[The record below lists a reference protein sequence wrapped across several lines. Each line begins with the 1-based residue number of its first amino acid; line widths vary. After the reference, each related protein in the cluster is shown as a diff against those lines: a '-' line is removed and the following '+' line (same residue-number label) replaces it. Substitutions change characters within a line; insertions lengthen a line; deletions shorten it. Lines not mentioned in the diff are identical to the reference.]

1 MARVR
6 ERRPLDLDEPT
17 LVEGLPGVGLV
28 GKIAA
33 DHLVEELDMEY
44 VAGIRCDGLPSVAV
58 YRGESPRLFPPVR
71 VYADESEDLL
81 VLQSDIPVS
90 PSTATEFAGCVTAWL
105 ESHAVTPFCISGLPE
120 NREGSPEV
128 YGVATAGGEQLLAE
142 AGITPPPQGGLVSGP
157 TGALLAEADVRSL
170 DAVGLVVQADDAFPD
185 PAAARAVLEHGVVP
199 LTGLEVDTSVLVE
212 HAEEIRAARENLARR
227 VAEAEDGSSR
237 AEPIR
242 GFQ

>member
-1 MARVR
+1 
-6 ERRPLDLDEPT
+6 
-17 LVEGLPGVGLV
+17 
-28 GKIAA
+28 
-33 DHLVEELDMEY
+33 
-44 VAGIRCDGLPSVAV
+44 
-58 YRGESPRLFPPVR
+58 
-71 VYADESEDLL
+71 
-81 VLQSDIPVS
+81 
-90 PSTATEFAGCVTAWL
+90 
-105 ESHAVTPFCISGLPE
+105 
-120 NREGSPEV
+120 V